1 LPRGDFFAVMSISY
15 NPRARRRVS
24 LDTMNISLSTKQGRC
39 LAIVLLLGFLPSL
52 MLFAAAEESAAKAS
66 ASPLA
71 LVAFFTAHEWDAKLP
86 DSPDG
91 KKMSIHARFTWAE
104 NRQAIRIS
112 NQFVIDGKPTPYID
126 GLYFWNPEKRVIMFV
141 YSNAEGGLFEGT
153 VRLEEGKLVHEFQEI
168 HADGKIDALLARVTP
183 HGTESWDNAIFARKD
198 GALTPLVQVKYLPSP

>member
-1 LPRGDFFAVMSISY
+1 MSISY
-15 NPRARRRVS
+15 NPPARKRGSV
-24 LDTMNISLSTKQGRC
+24 DAMNISLTMKQTRC
-39 LAIVLLLGFLPSL
+39 LAIVFLLGLLPSS
-52 MLFAAAEESAAKAS
+52 MLFAADEESPAKAP

-71 LVAFFTAHEWDAKLP
+71 PVAFFTAHEWDAKLP

-112 NQFVIDGKPTPYID
+112 NQFVIDGKPMPYID
-126 GLYFWNPEKRVIMFV
+126 GVYFWNPEKRAIMFV
-141 YSNAEGGLFEGT
+141 YSDAKGSLYQGT

-168 HADGKIDALLARVTP
+168 HPDGKIDALLARVTP

-198 GALTPLVQVKYLPSP
+198 GTLTPLVQVQYLPSH

>member
-1 LPRGDFFAVMSISY
+1 MSISY
-15 NPRARRRVS
+15 NPGRRRS
-24 LDTMNISLSTKQGRC
+24 INLDAMNISLLMKQDRC
-39 LAIVLLLGFLPSL
+39 LVVLLFLSFSVSPL
-52 MLFAAAEESAAKAS
+52 LFAAAEESPAKAS

-71 LVAFFTAHEWDAKLP
+71 PLAFFTAYEWDAKLP

-126 GLYFWNPEKRVIMFV
+126 GLYFWNPEKRAIMFV

-153 VRLEEGKLVHEFQEI
+153 VRLEGDKLVHEFQEI
-168 HADGKIDALLARVTP
+168 HPNGKIDPLLARVTP
-183 HGTESWDNAIFARKD
+183 HGTDSWDNAIFARKD
-198 GALTPLVQVKYLPSP
+198 GALTPLVQVQYLPAP

>member
-1 LPRGDFFAVMSISY
+1 MSISY
-15 NPRARRRVS
+15 NPRVRGRVS
-24 LDTMNISLSTKQGRC
+24 LDIMKFSLPMKQNRC
-39 LAIVLLLGFLPSL
+39 LAIIFLFGFLPSS
-52 MLFAAAEESAAKAS
+52 MLFAAAEESPAKPP

-71 LVAFFTAHEWDAKLP
+71 PLAFFTAHEWDAKLP

-112 NQFVIDGKPTPYID
+112 NQFVIDGKPAPYID
-126 GLYFWNPEKRVIMFV
+126 GLYFWNPEKRTIMFL
-141 YSNAEGGLFEGT
+141 YSDAKGSLYEGT

-168 HADGKIDALLARVTP
+168 HPDGKIDLLLARVTP

-198 GALTPLVQVKYLPSP
+198 GALTPLVQVQYLPAR

>member
-1 LPRGDFFAVMSISY
+1 MSISY

-24 LDTMNISLSTKQGRC
+24 LDTMNISLPMKQDRC
-39 LAIVLLLGFLPSL
+39 LAIVLLLGCLPSS
-52 MLFAAAEESAAKAS
+52 MLFAAAEESPAKAP

-71 LVAFFTAHEWDAKLP
+71 PVAFFTAHEWDAKLP

-91 KKMSIHARFTWAE
+91 KKMSIHAHFTWAE

-126 GLYFWNPEKRVIMFV
+126 GLYFWNPEKRTIMFL
-141 YSNAEGGLFEGT
+141 YSDAKGSLYEGT
-153 VRLEEGKLVHEFQEI
+153 VRLEADKLVHEFQEI
-168 HADGKIDALLARVTP
+168 HPDGKIDLLLARVTP

-198 GALTPLVQVKYLPSP
+198 GTLTPLVQVQYLPAR